1 MAQETMESLGA
12 KRGRRQTEAKKKED
26 IPLRH
31 PVDVANGKRR
41 GEPIVRR
48 AEEAAQRRE
57 GTENGLPKLPGRR
70 QENDQAAQRREG
82 TENGLPKIPGR
93 RQENDQA
100 AQRREGANRRENQ
113 LQQLSG
119 NNLSYYYYCLLF

>member
-26 IPLRH
+26 IPPRH

-48 AEEAAQRRE
+48 AEE
-57 GTENGLPKLPGRR
+57 
-70 QENDQAAQRREG
+70 AAQRREG

-119 NNLSYYYYCLLF
+119 NNLSYYNNLLNAFQSNRSSWKLQYATRRSTKF